1 MIMKLQEALRAA
13 VPAALLL
20 FSVSLSG
27 AQPYHLELEA
37 NPASA
42 FPYLG
47 KFGSSIDLHVYL
59 SGVRADVLWLD
70 AFSKNGAAAVI
81 VANPLARLYVDV
93 PVAEIAPTLMKLAG
107 NAGALERSLAPERGP
122 TLRGRVAGIAATRHR
137 LVYGPSG
144 WIDIWMTDVIPE
156 NQQFRR
162 VVDQLVRGI
171 SPGTAAVARK
181 IPGTPLYVELNF
193 RRFRAVPLLKMKKLT
208 FSSDPAEE
216 KEALELGSFYMR
228 APLLEKLLD

>member
-1 MIMKLQEALRAA
+1 MNSSKALRAA
-13 VPAALLL
+13 FPAALLL
-20 FSVSLSG
+20 FSVSLF
-27 AQPYHLELEA
+27 AARPYHLELEA

-47 KFGSSIDLHVYL
+47 KFGSSIDLHVYS

-81 VANPLARLYVDV
+81 VTNPLARLYVDL
-93 PVAEIAPTLMKLAG
+93 PVADIAPALMKLAG
-107 NAGALERSLAPERGP
+107 SAGALERSLAPERGP
-122 TLRGRVAGIAATRHR
+122 TLRGKVAGIAATRHR
-137 LVYGPSG
+137 LIYGPSG

-156 NQQFRR
+156 NPQFRR

-193 RRFRAVPLLKMKKLT
+193 RRFRAVPLLKMKKLS
-208 FSSDPAEE
+208 FSSDAAEE
-216 KEALELGSFYMR
+216 KGALELGSFYMR